1 MGKKRSTDRGVPSN
15 GTPLSRGPKP
25 EHVHIEG
32 DWEEA
37 VKKAL
42 KKPPPPKP
50 GQIGKEEPHDP
61 RDKA

>member
-1 MGKKRSTDRGVPSN
+1 MANDKKERTVP
-15 GTPLSRGPKP
+15 GPKP

-50 GQIGKEEPHDP
+50 AKS
-61 RDKA
+61 DKKTPPTKN

>member
-1 MGKKRSTDRGVPSN
+1 MSEPKEP
-15 GTPLSRGPKP
+15 PGPKP

-32 DWEEA
+32 DWEDA

-50 GQIGKEEPHDP
+50 DTEKPRKESGGS
-61 RDKA
+61 

>member
-1 MGKKRSTDRGVPSN
+1 MPKGKHTSK
-15 GTPLSRGPKP
+15 RGPEP

-32 DWEEA
+32 DWEDA

-50 GQIGKEEPHDP
+50 GPSTGKKKPPKESGG
-61 RDKA
+61 